1 MGIPA
6 KKIRLNVKFGQ
17 WDAYEDLGLQLQP
30 YQIPLPEPKTEYLS
44 LAGGDGQIDL
54 TEAAGDIRYNNRTF
68 TLTLQAIDH
77 TRSWT
82 RTASTIANA
91 IHGKR
96 LNVVFSRDSSYYYDA
111 RCKVLSLSTQ
121 AAALGT
127 VTIELNA
134 APYKMAAALTTVSL
148 NISDGAETATL
159 RNGRMPCYPTV
170 TTNVPCT
177 ISWGSGQSQ
186 KLAIGKTQLTAL
198 RIPDGGISVTVTPNQ
213 TSAGIISMCAISYR
227 QGSL

>member
-1 MGIPA
+1 MGVPA
-6 KKIRLNVKFGQ
+6 KKTRLNVKFGQ
-17 WDAYEDLGLQLQP
+17 WDAYEEWGLQLQP

-54 TEAAGDIRYNNRTF
+54 TEAAGDIRYTNRTF
-68 TLTLQAIDH
+68 TLTLQAIDR

-82 RTASTIANA
+82 QTASTIANA

-96 LNVVFSRDSSYYYDA
+96 LNVAFSRDSSYYYDA

-121 AAALGT
+121 AALGT
-127 VTIELNA
+127 VTIELNS
-134 APYKMAAALTTVSL
+134 APYKLAAALTTVSL
-148 NISDGAETATL
+148 NISDGAATAML
-159 RNGRMPCYPTV
+159 QNSRMPCYPTV
-170 TTNVPCT
+170 TTNVACT

-213 TSAGIISMCAISYR
+213 TSAGIISMCTISYR

>member
-1 MGIPA
+1 MGVPA
-6 KKIRLNVKFGQ
+6 KKTRLNVKFGQ
-17 WDAYEDLGLQLQP
+17 WDAYEEWGLQLQP

-54 TEAAGDIRYNNRTF
+54 TEAAGDIRYTNRTF
-68 TLTLQAIDH
+68 TLTLQTINR

-82 RTASTIANA
+82 QTASAIANA

-96 LNVVFSRDSSYYYDA
+96 LNVAFSRDNSYYYDA

-121 AAALGT
+121 ATLGT
-127 VTIELNA
+127 VTIELNS
-134 APYKMAAALTTVSL
+134 APYKLAAALTTVSL
-148 NISDGAETATL
+148 NISDGAATAML
-159 RNGRMPCYPTV
+159 QNSRMPCYPTV
-170 TTNVPCT
+170 TTNVACT

-213 TSAGIISMCAISYR
+213 TSAGIISMCTISYR

>member
-1 MGIPA
+1 MGVPA
-6 KKIRLNVKFGQ
+6 KKTRLNVKFGQ
-17 WDAYEDLGLQLQP
+17 WDAYEEWGLQLQP

-54 TEAAGDIRYNNRTF
+54 TEAAGDIRYTNRTF
-68 TLTLQAIDH
+68 TLTLQTINR

-82 RTASTIANA
+82 QTASAIANA

-96 LNVVFSRDSSYYYDA
+96 LSVAFSRDNSYYYDA

-121 AAALGT
+121 AALGT
-127 VTIELNA
+127 VTIELNS
-134 APYKMAAALTTVSL
+134 APYKLAAALTTVSL
-148 NISDGAETATL
+148 NISDGAATAML
-159 RNGRMPCYPTV
+159 QNSRMPCYPTV
-170 TTNVPCT
+170 TTNVACT

-213 TSAGIISMCAISYR
+213 TSAGIISMCTISYR

>member
-1 MGIPA
+1 MNNT
-6 KKIRLNVKFGQ
+6 KNTRLNVKFGQ
-17 WDAYEDLGLQLQP
+17 WDAYEDWGLQLQP

-68 TLTLQAIDH
+68 TLTLQLINAA
-77 TRSWT
+77 RPW
-82 RTASTIANA
+82 AQLVSTVANA

-96 LNVVFSRDSSYYYDA
+96 LNVTFSRDSSYYYDA
-111 RCKVLSLSTQ
+111 RCKVLSLSAQ
-121 AAALGT
+121 AALGT
-127 VTIELNA
+127 VTIELNS
-134 APYKMAAALTTVSL
+134 APYKLAAALTTVSL
-148 NISDGAETATL
+148 NISDGAATAML
-159 RNGRMPCYPTV
+159 QNSRMPCYPTV
-170 TTNVPCT
+170 TTNVACA

-198 RIPDGGISVTVTPNQ
+198 RIPDGGISVTITPNQ
-213 TSAGIISMCAISYR
+213 TSAGIISMCVISYR

>member
-1 MGIPA
+1 MGITA

-17 WDAYEDLGLQLQP
+17 WDAYEDWGLQLQP
-30 YQIPLPEPKTEYLS
+30 YQIPLPEPKTDYLS
-44 LAGGDGQIDL
+44 PAGADS
-54 TEAAGDIRYNNRTF
+54 NRTF

-148 NISDGAETATL
+148 NISDGAATATL
-159 RNGRMPCYPTV
+159 QNGRMPCYPTV
-170 TTNVPCT
+170 TTNVTCT

>member
-1 MGIPA
+1 MGVPA
-6 KKIRLNVKFGQ
+6 KKTRLNVKFGQ
-17 WDAYEDLGLQLQP
+17 WDAYEEWGLQLQP

-54 TEAAGDIRYNNRTF
+54 TEAAGDIRYTNRTF
-68 TLTLQAIDH
+68 TLTLQTINR

-82 RTASTIANA
+82 QTASAIANA

-96 LNVVFSRDSSYYYDA
+96 LNVAFSRDNSYYYDA

-121 AAALGT
+121 ATLGT
-127 VTIELNA
+127 VTIELNS
-134 APYKMAAALTTVSL
+134 APYKLAAALTTVSL
-148 NISDGAETATL
+148 NISDGAATAML
-159 RNGRMPCYPTV
+159 QNSRMPCYPTV